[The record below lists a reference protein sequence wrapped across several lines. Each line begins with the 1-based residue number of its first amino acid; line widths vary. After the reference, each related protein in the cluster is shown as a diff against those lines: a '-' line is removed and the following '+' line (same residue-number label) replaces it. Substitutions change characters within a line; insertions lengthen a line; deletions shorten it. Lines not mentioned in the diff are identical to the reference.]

1 MPKRGFMTREE
12 VKIKEIERYRNSTK
26 KKKEKKD
33 RIEKTRQWLLNNHNC
48 LTKELISTYN
58 I

>member
-12 VKIKEIERYRNSTK
+12 VKIKEIERYRNSPAHE
-26 KKKEKKD
+26 KEKKD
-33 RIEKTRQWLLNNHNC
+33 RIEKTRQWLINNPNC
-48 LTKELISTYN
+48 LTKELISKYN